1 MNPKIWGPYMWF
13 ILHLITF
20 NYPKNPSNYDKQAY
34 RDFFNSLKDVI
45 PCQSCRKHYAKNIQ
59 NYPITPNLDSK
70 KRLVEWLIQIH
81 NQVNMSLNKPVLTT
95 KQVLEIYQTINPISP
110 FIMYDQEKV
119 SENIKNTYIKKKDVN
134 NKILYILI
142 FTLLIIII
150 FIKIHYKRNY
160 YNY

>member
-13 ILHLITF
+13 VLHLITF
-20 NYPKNPSNYDKQAY
+20 NYPKNPTNYHKQAY

-45 PCQSCRKHYAKNIQ
+45 PCESCRKHYAKNIQ

-70 KRLVEWLIQIH
+70 RKLVEWLIQIH

-110 FIMYDQEKV
+110 FILYDQDKV
-119 SENIKNTYIKKKDVN
+119 SENIKNSYVKKKVIN
-134 NKILYILI
+134 NKILYSLI
-142 FTLLIIII
+142 FILLIIIV